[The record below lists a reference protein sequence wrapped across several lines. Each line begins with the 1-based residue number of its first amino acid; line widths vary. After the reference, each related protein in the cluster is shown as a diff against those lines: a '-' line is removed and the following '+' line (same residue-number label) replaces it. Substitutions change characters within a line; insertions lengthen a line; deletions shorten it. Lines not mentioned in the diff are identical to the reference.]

1 MPRTPLASTVAD
13 AILDAIVR
21 GEHAAGESLPSEA
34 ELGAMHDVSRITVR
48 EAIKT
53 LQAKGVVRIVNGKG
67 SYVNPVA
74 EWVSLDAVLQATSAG
89 GDDGDAAVQLVEVRR
104 MLETGAAAL
113 AATRRSDDD
122 IGLLEEYVAQ
132 MRAAHEHNDVDAFVV
147 ADLAFHD
154 VILRASGNVF
164 LRVMFEPLTR
174 VLAERRAQT
183 SRIVEIQAHAIDEHA
198 SVLEAIRTGEP
209 ERARRAMDRHMDQ
222 TIDDLRHYVL
232 GVEGGGELTSR

>member
-1 MPRTPLASTVAD
+1 MPRKPLATTVAD
-13 AILDAIVR
+13 ALLDAIV
-21 GEHAAGESLPSEA
+21 GGDYAAGDSLPSEA

-53 LQAKGVVRIVNGKG
+53 LQAQGVIRIVNGKG

-74 EWVSLDAVLQATSAG
+74 DWVSLDAVLRVTSAG
-89 GDDGDAAVQLVEVRR
+89 GHDGDVAVQLIEVRR

-113 AATRRSDDD
+113 AATRRTDEELD
-122 IGLLEEYVAQ
+122 LLERHLAE
-132 MRAAHEHNDVDAFVV
+132 MREAHERNDVDAFVV
-147 ADLAFHD
+147 ADLAFHE

-183 SRIVEIQAHAIDEHA
+183 SRFVDIQAHAIDEHA
-198 SVLEAIRTGEP
+198 SVLEAIRSGETEP
-209 ERARRAMDRHMDQ
+209 ARRAMDRHMDQ

-232 GVEGGGELTSR
+232 APEAAAG